1 MATKVQPHPIDARN
15 FPEDESIEHSE
26 FQATGIASLWSPVV
40 WRDGMQYLGDLL
52 MRDVTVPEFLSG
64 ISTGLINEIQRSRSR
79 VESQKRSQDGKIIIF
94 SDFNYSLVR
103 KRAAQVDPGGCDSRI
118 KLSDPEI
125 LFIKLRA
132 AAQSVADEAHRSEII
147 SNIDQ
152 LEKWRGT
159 AGYLPV
165 YENFIASIEDYM
177 GAFGPYVPPLTKMLS
192 EESTAR
198 HLTTDIP
205 DDVR

>member
-1 MATKVQPHPIDARN
+1 MATKVQSHPIDARN

-40 WRDGMQYLGDLL
+40 WRDVMQYLGDLL

-79 VESQKRSQDGKIIIF
+79 VEFQKRSRDGKIIIF

-125 LFIKLRA
+125 LFIELRA
-132 AAQSVADEAHRSEII
+132 AAQSVADAAHRSEII

-198 HLTTDIP
+198 QLATDVP